1 MAWIPEEYL
10 DLLKDETKAFG
21 ALATLMKDGSPQLT
35 PIWFNSD
42 GSFILI
48 NSAIGRVKDRNIRR
62 DSRVAMMITDP
73 KNPYRYI
80 QIRGRVVEITTEG
93 ARDHI
98 DLLAKKY
105 TGADR
110 YTSFTPN
117 EIRVTYKILPENL
130 LKKA

>member
-1 MAWIPEEYL
+1 MPWIPDEYL
-10 DLLKDETKAFG
+10 DLLKDEAKAFG

-35 PIWFNSD
+35 PVWFNTDESH
-42 GSFILI
+42 ILI
-48 NSAIGRVKDRNIRR
+48 NSAIGRIKDRNMRR
-62 DSRVAMMITDP
+62 DPRVAFVITDP

-98 DLLAKKY
+98 DILAKKY
-105 TGADR
+105 TGADH

-117 EIRVTYKILPENL
+117 EVRVIYKILPENL
-130 LKKA
+130 HTQ